1 MFALPRLMP
10 RGPVAL
16 CDTTLRDGEQTAG
29 VAFTRVEKLGIAA
42 ALDAAGVAEVECGV
56 PAMGAAEIADIRA
69 IAATLRQAEPVVWCR
84 LDARDLEAAAATG
97 VRRVHVA
104 VPVSDVQIGAKLRG
118 GRGEALAAA
127 AEMIAAARALG
138 LAPSLGAEDAS
149 RADPAFVTRMARQAE
164 AAGAV
169 RFRIAD
175 TLGVLDPLAAHTL
188 VAMVREAVEI
198 GIEFH
203 GHNDLGL
210 ATANTLA
217 AAAGGATHLSVTV
230 NGLGERAGNAALE
243 EVAAALAA
251 FGAPTVFDLAALPA
265 LAALVARASGRPI
278 PAGKPVVGG
287 NAFSHEAGIHVAGL
301 LADPDTYEA
310 LDPGIF
316 GRDHTIVIGKHSGT
330 RAIQAALAA
339 AGLPGDAGTV
349 RAMLP
354 LLRQQVT
361 EMKRPP
367 TPEELARLYLS
378 ACPAHPA
385 E

>member
-1 MFALPRLMP
+1 
-10 RGPVAL
+10 
-16 CDTTLRDGEQTAG
+16 
-29 VAFTRVEKLGIAA
+29 
-42 ALDAAGVAEVECGV
+42 
-56 PAMGAAEIADIRA
+56 
-69 IAATLRQAEPVVWCR
+69 
-84 LDARDLEAAAATG
+84 
-97 VRRVHVA
+97 
-104 VPVSDVQIGAKLRG
+104 
-118 GRGEALAAA
+118 
-127 AEMIAAARALG
+127 
-138 LAPSLGAEDAS
+138 
-149 RADPAFVTRMARQAE
+149 MARQAE